1 MALQPKTVFI
11 DGSPV
16 NTDKKTITGSELR
29 ALSTPAADNV
39 WIDLPDAQDRLIA
52 LEQVVEVR
60 AGMRFFTDRVRTIY
74 IDKVAYEVRSSVI
87 TEAEL
92 RQLPSPAVAD
102 DHGIWRDV
110 QDDLDD
116 FLAPGEILTITEGER
131 FFTKQLP
138 ERNIRII
145 VNARAHTV
153 RGRRVSYEQVVA
165 LAFPDG
171 PTGENIT
178 YTVTY
183 TKAAGPKP
191 AGTLAAGG
199 AVRVKEGT
207 VFNVAFT
214 DKS

>member
-1 MALQPKTVFI
+1 MPQHTETVFI
-11 DGSPV
+11 DGEAVEVPRR
-16 NTDKKTITGSELR
+16 TITGSGLR
-29 ALSTPAADNV
+29 ILTTPPADNIWLDV
-39 WIDLPDAQDRLIA
+39 ADAQDRRIA
-52 LEQVVEVR
+52 DDQTIELKN
-60 AGMRFFTDRVRTIY
+60 GMRFFTDRVRTIF
-74 IDKVAYEVRSSVI
+74 IDRAAYELRTSVT
-87 TEAEL
+87 TETEL

-102 DHGIWRDV
+102 DHGIWRDIP
-110 QDDLDD
+110 DDLDD
-116 FLAPGEILTITEGER
+116 FLAPGEVLIIADGDR
-131 FFTKQLP
+131 FFTKPLP
-138 ERNIRII
+138 DHSIRII
-145 VNARAHTV
+145 VNARPHTV

-183 TKAAGPKP
+183 TKSAGPKT

-199 AVRVKEGT
+199 AVRAKEGT